1 MVDLT
6 FDRKQVEEAVRA
18 IVERTM
24 RMDMT
29 WDWPCGVAYYG
40 ICQAYEATKEQRYL
54 DLVRERVDE
63 YLEIGLPAWTVNTC
77 SMGHCCLS
85 LYQHTGE
92 KKYLDVVLSKVDY
105 LRNHALRF
113 GDNVLQHTVSDNNDF
128 PEQAWADTLFMAA
141 FFLLRAGVELKDEA
155 LIDDALNQ
163 YYWHI
168 KYLQD
173 PATGLYY
180 HGYNNITGD
189 HMSGFY
195 WGRANAWAAYT
206 MSQVGVRLPE
216 AYLYPKFLDVVGSL
230 NDQLAALKLCQTENG
245 LWRTILD
252 DPESYE
258 EISASCGI
266 AAAMITKSNPL
277 HMKYINKAIPGVLAN
292 ISSDGRV
299 MNVSGGTAVMKDRDG
314 YRNISRDW
322 IQGWGQGL
330 ALAFLTGV
338 LTYGQSEGATAAA
351 HHTRPGTDLLP
362 PGAEQIFSRR
372 SLHACGAD
380 SRICKLLKKCLRAG
394 RRGHRCVGQ
403 LFEPAPSRRGL
414 S

>member
-1 MVDLT
+1 MTDLN
-6 FDRKQVEEAVRA
+6 FDRRQVEDAVDA
-18 IVERTM
+18 VVERTM

-40 ICQAYEATKEQRYL
+40 IMQAYEATGKQRYF

-63 YLEIGLPAWTVNTC
+63 YLEIGLPVWTVNTC

-85 LYQHTGE
+85 LYQHTGDR
-92 KKYLDVVLSKVDY
+92 KYLDVVMSKVDY
-105 LRNHALRF
+105 LRHHALRF
-113 GDNVLQHTVSDNNDF
+113 GDSVLQHTVSAKNDF

-141 FFLLRAGVELKDEA
+141 FFLLRVGVELKDEA
-155 LIDDALNQ
+155 LIDDALGQ

-173 PATGLYY
+173 PATGLWY

-189 HMSGFY
+189 HMSGFF

-206 MSQVGVRLPE
+206 MAQVGVRLPE
-216 AYLYPKFLDVVGSL
+216 AYLYPRFLDVVGSL
-230 NDQLAALKLCQTENG
+230 NDQLAALKLCQTGGG

-258 EISASCGI
+258 EVSTSCGI
-266 AAAMITKSNPL
+266 AAAMIVKGNPL
-277 HMKYINKAIPGVLAN
+277 HIKYINKAIPGVLAN
-292 ISSDGRV
+292 ISADGRV

-330 ALAFLTGV
+330 ALAFLSGV
-338 LTYGQSEGATAAA
+338 LTYGQAEGAN
-351 HHTRPGTDLLP
+351 
-362 PGAEQIFSRR
+362 
-372 SLHACGAD
+372 SL
-380 SRICKLLKKCLRAG
+380 
-394 RRGHRCVGQ
+394 
-403 LFEPAPSRRGL
+403 
-414 S
+414 